1 MVLFLFLKR
10 LVRQE
15 KLLRENSD
23 GCEPHSLIEKNM
35 NVENRERILNVYGKA
50 SVMER

>member
-1 MVLFLFLKR
+1 MVLFLFKKTCETR
-10 LVRQE
+10 KIIE
-15 KLLRENSD
+15 ENEN